1 MSGLYTKVGIQRM
14 GEGGTA
20 LDSDSLALESLVK
33 LSDPQ
38 GVFVSLLATPDDMK
52 ALFVGHC
59 ITEGYGY
66 VDHESISITSSI
78 DIGFEIV
85 STHRLPHR
93 SKIPDR
99 QGIVSTSCGACDS
112 PGLVALLEG
121 LPPFLGN
128 HVDVDL
134 PLFDDVFSTM
144 RARQLGF
151 EATGGMHGAGL
162 WSAKEG
168 LLYVAE
174 DIGRHNAVDKVIGM
188 AAMNQIHES
197 DSLLFLSGR
206 CGWDIVAKAARSGIG
221 TIACVGA
228 CSSLAAETARALGM
242 RIYSF
247 LKPTKGV
254 AIGRL
259 EPSTNGKP

>member
-14 GEGGTA
+14 G
-20 LDSDSLALESLVK
+20 SDSASLGTDFLALESLVK
-33 LSDPQ
+33 LKDPQ
-38 GVFVSLLATPDDMK
+38 GVFVSLLATPEHME

-59 ITEGYGY
+59 IAEGYGH
-66 VDHESISITSSI
+66 VDHKSITITSSI
-78 DIGFEIV
+78 DIGFEIE
-85 STHRLPHR
+85 STQLLPHR
-93 SKIPDR
+93 SKIPER
-99 QGIVSTSCGACDS
+99 RGIVSTSCGACDS
-112 PGLVALLEG
+112 PGLDALLEG
-121 LPPFLGN
+121 LPPFLAT
-128 HVDVDL
+128 HVEVDL
-134 PLFDDVFSTM
+134 SLFDEVFSAM
-144 RARQLGF
+144 KIRQTGF
-151 EATGGMHGAGL
+151 QATGGMHGAGL
-162 WSAKEG
+162 WSAKKG

-188 AAMNQIHES
+188 ATIDGAQEVN
-197 DSLLFLSGR
+197 DLLFLSGR

-247 LKPTKGV
+247 LKPSKGV

-259 EPSTNGKP
+259 EPSSNGKP

>member
-14 GEGGTA
+14 VPDSTS
-20 LDSDSLALESLVK
+20 LDSDFLALESLVK
-33 LSDPQ
+33 LRDPQ
-38 GVFVSLLATPDDMK
+38 GIFVSLLATPENMK

-59 ITEGYGY
+59 IAEGYGH
-66 VDHESISITSSI
+66 VNEETISITSSI
-78 DIGFEIV
+78 DIGFEIE
-85 STHRLPHR
+85 STDLLPHR
-93 SKIPDR
+93 STIPDR
-99 QGIVSTSCGACDS
+99 NGIVSTSCGACDS
-112 PGLVALLEG
+112 PGLDALLEG
-121 LPPFLGN
+121 LPPFLGQ
-128 HVDVDL
+128 HAEVSLSFLDE
-134 PLFDDVFSTM
+134 VFSSM
-144 RARQLGF
+144 KARQLGF

-162 WSAKEG
+162 WSQKGG

-188 AAMNQIHES
+188 ATINRDPKANTV
-197 DSLLFLSGR
+197 LFLSGR

-247 LKPTKGV
+247 LKPSKGV

-259 EPSTNGKP
+259 EPPTNGKP